1 MTTISSTF
9 SDRGTGPYSRPLNVK
24 VVSTDEPVNYRGT
37 DGSEKKA
44 LHTAI
49 SDGERVVKVICYDL
63 TQFPKLAEGNTI
75 VSREIISKTE
85 DGTQSIVATKNTKI
99 FLTGAMEVPESHSG
113 EGFLILNP
121 PSAPT
126 IPLNEALRS
135 PMKTRVSVVGRVVQV
150 I

>member
-1 MTTISSTF
+1 MVTISSTF
-9 SDRGTGPYSRPLNVK
+9 SDRGTGPYSRPLKVK

-49 SDGERVVKVICYDL
+49 SDGERVVRLVCYDQ
-63 TQFPKLAEGNTI
+63 TKFHKLAEGNT
-75 VSREIISKTE
+75 VVLREIIRKTE

-121 PSAPT
+121 PPAQT
-126 IPLNEALRS
+126 IPKNEALRS
-135 PMKTRVSVVGRVVQV
+135 PMKTRVSVVGRIVQV